1 MKTKVFI
8 SAILG
13 IGLNVL
19 LLGSCTGPSSYSDG
33 GTNYYPVTTFTYSS
47 TLPSRISHST
57 VNIPN
62 SLPTPAESATL
73 SKISIPTA
81 VSLKN
86 PAMQTLESCA
96 PKTSLSSPV
105 SYSRLSELDNPA
117 TTSTPMTFS
126 RHSAYSNSK
135 PLATSGVLSSAVSC
149 HPQPKVLSK
158 PAVLHSNEG
167 FQTSLLDKP
176 LMKVETRVA
185 LPK

>member
-33 GTNYYPVTTFTYSS
+33 GTNYYPFTHSS
-47 TLPSRISHST
+47 TLPISISHST

-62 SLPTPAESATL
+62 SLPTSAVSTNL
-73 SKISIPTA
+73 PKISIPTA

-96 PKTSLSSPV
+96 PKTSLSSPAG
-105 SYSRLSELDNPA
+105 YSRLPELENLA
-117 TTSTPMTFS
+117 TTSTPMISS

-135 PLATSGVLSSAVSC
+135 PLATSGVLSSAVSRQ
-149 HPQPKVLSK
+149 PQPKVLSK

>member
-19 LLGSCTGPSSYSDG
+19 LLGSCTGPSSYSEG
-33 GTNYYPVTTFTYSS
+33 GTDYYPVTTFTYSS

-81 VSLKN
+81 DSWKN
-86 PAMQTLESCA
+86 PAMQTLESCQ
-96 PKTSLSSPV
+96 PRTLLSSPV
-105 SYSRLSELDNPA
+105 SYSRLSELDNLA
-117 TTSTPMTFS
+117 TTSTPMTS
-126 RHSAYSNSK
+126 TRHSAYSNLK
-135 PLATSGVLSSAVSC
+135 PLATSGVLSAAVSR
-149 HPQPKVLSK
+149 HPQPQVLSK

-176 LMKVETRVA
+176 LMKVEKRIV
-185 LPK
+185 LP